1 MPRVVVIG
9 AGIAG
14 LAAAH
19 ALRGRDITV
28 IEGSNDV
35 GGKLRT
41 SSIAGIDVDEGAESF
56 LARVPEGLGL
66 ARAVGLGDQLLHPAT
81 TNAAVW
87 VRGELRPIPARTMF
101 GIPSSVRS
109 LRGVLTGAE
118 TARAGLD
125 LLLPGTEADDDV
137 SVGALVTRRLGRA
150 VVDRLVDPLLGGVYA
165 GRADELSVR
174 ATMPQLGP
182 TSGSLIR
189 AVRQTV
195 PAPSTT
201 TPPVFATVRAGLG
214 SFARTV
220 ADVSGATIITGRLV
234 RRVERTPNG
243 FRVVHGPTTDEQ
255 VIDADAVIV
264 AVPATP
270 AARLL
275 VDVAPQ
281 AAAELAEIEAASMA
295 VVTTAWRRGELP
307 TGASSG
313 YLVPAVSNRPVKAV
327 TFASS
332 K

>member
-1 MPRVVVIG
+1 
-9 AGIAG
+9 
-14 LAAAH
+14 
-19 ALRGRDITV
+19 
-28 IEGSNDV
+28 
-35 GGKLRT
+35 
-41 SSIAGIDVDEGAESF
+41 
-56 LARVPEGLGL
+56 
-66 ARAVGLGDQLLHPAT
+66 
-81 TNAAVW
+81 
-87 VRGELRPIPARTMF
+87 
-101 GIPSSVRS
+101 
-109 LRGVLTGAE
+109 
-118 TARAGLD
+118 
-125 LLLPGTEADDDV
+125 
-137 SVGALVTRRLGRA
+137 
-150 VVDRLVDPLLGGVYA
+150 VDRLVDPLLGGVYA

-332 K
+332 KWPHLGTDELVVVRSSIGRHGDTSDLHRDDADLVAAVVDELRLTVGLTGAPIESRVTRWGGGLPQYAVGHLDRVRRIRSAVAAVPGLAVCGASYDGVGIPACIRTGQQAAESVRNSGS